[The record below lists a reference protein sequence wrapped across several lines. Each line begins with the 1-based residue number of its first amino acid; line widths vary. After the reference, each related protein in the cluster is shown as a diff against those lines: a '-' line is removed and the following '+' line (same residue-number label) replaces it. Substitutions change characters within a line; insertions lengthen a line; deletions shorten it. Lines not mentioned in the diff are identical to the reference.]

1 MADSKSTFQFYV
13 VALLSHYNIL
23 GTLIT
28 DLGCFPFD
36 KKPYRLL
43 SDCFAFYG
51 TYSKF
56 FK

>member
-1 MADSKSTFQFYV
+1 MADSKSTFQFSV
-13 VALLSHYNIL
+13 VALLFHYNIL

-43 SDCFAFYG
+43 SDCLAFYG